1 LAKVRFDKLLIV
13 DIEAT
18 CWESRAAKP
27 KEQHTEIIEVGICT
41 FDIPS
46 WTPEAKSN
54 IVVVPTQS
62 DVTKYC
68 TDLTTWTL
76 PALQKEGVYFQQACK
91 LLQDVYDSKRRVW
104 ASWGDYDRTQ
114 FYNEC
119 RRKDVPYPFGIR
131 HVNLKT
137 VFSIHHKLQKELG
150 MHNALKLIG
159 LDLEG
164 RHHLGMDDAWNIGRI
179 LQHQGRF

>member
-1 LAKVRFDKLLIV
+1 MAKARFDKLLVI

-18 CWESRAAKP
+18 CWASKAEKP
-27 KEQHTEIIEVGICT
+27 KEQHSEIIEVGICA
-41 FDIPS
+41 FSLSS
-46 WTPEAKSN
+46 WKPEAKSS
-54 IVVVPTQS
+54 IVLTPTQS

-68 TDLTTWTL
+68 TDLTGWTL
-76 PALQKEGVYFQQACK
+76 AALQKEGVYFHQACK
-91 LLQDVYDSKRRVW
+91 ILQDVYDSRRRVW
-104 ASWGDYDRTQ
+104 ASWGDYDRTM
-114 FYNEC
+114 FYHEC

-131 HVNLKT
+131 HINLKT
-137 VFSIHHKLQKELG
+137 MFAIHHKLQKEVG
-150 MHNALKLIG
+150 MHKALELIG